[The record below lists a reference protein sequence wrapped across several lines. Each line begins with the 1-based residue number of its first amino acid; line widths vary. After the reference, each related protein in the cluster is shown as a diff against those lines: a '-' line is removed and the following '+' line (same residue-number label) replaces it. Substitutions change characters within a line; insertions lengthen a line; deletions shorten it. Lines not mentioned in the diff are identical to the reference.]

1 MDASLLRPVT
11 LIMGLWKHNVNTEEI
26 YISHLF
32 GTKLHDINIISK
44 H

>member
-1 MDASLLRPVT
+1 MDASFLRPVT
-11 LIMGLWKHNVNTEEI
+11 LIMGLWKHNVNPEEI

-32 GTKLHDINIISK
+32 GTKLDDMNIMMK